1 MSVLQ
6 SVTQD
11 NSLGMVLQ
19 IQRGCQRRDRTRGA
33 VETEVTCGAK
43 NYTVMPSNAFSGS
56 YNRKIGE
63 LQIGT
68 LKTQSEWTKFFGK
81 ASRAVLWKAR

>member
-11 NSLGMVLQ
+11 NSLGMVMQ

-43 NYTVMPSNAFSGS
+43 NYMSC
-56 YNRKIGE
+56 
-63 LQIGT
+63 LQMLSAAVT
-68 LKTQSEWTKFFGK
+68 TAKE
-81 ASRAVLWKAR
+81 ASCRLGH